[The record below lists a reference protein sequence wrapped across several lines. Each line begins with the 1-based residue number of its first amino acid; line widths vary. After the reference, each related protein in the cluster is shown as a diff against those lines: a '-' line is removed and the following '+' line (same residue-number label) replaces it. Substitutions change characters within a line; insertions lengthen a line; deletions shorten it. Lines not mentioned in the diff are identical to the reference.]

1 MKKLFTTFLPTLF
14 AGGLI
19 FGSALGQAD
28 DGRMPMPPSPPSAP
42 VPPRAPK
49 PPKAPKAGGGVS
61 VQIHDGEIQ
70 VNGVNIAGLAG
81 QVDGQIAGAI
91 AQIDS
96 DPNIPPKVRAKLKA
110 KLERIRGKLSK
121 RLAKLDVKDLDQL
134 KDQLES
140 IGDEIGSEM
149 DDFGREM
156 DEFGQGMDEFGK
168 GMEEWGKEF
177 GKEMGK
183 WGEQFGKDVQ
193 SQVMKGLA
201 KGKQWHIQV
210 DDDDDDED
218 MPAGMPD
225 MDDDDMHDAVRG
237 LGQLNLSQQQ
247 RQQLKSLRADSDR
260 KVEQAKRNLERE
272 SDNLKRQLE
281 NPNASEADIAR
292 SIDAVAQQ
300 EAAIRKA
307 RILAWVNARRLL
319 DDSQRRQVEGAA
331 KGRSH

>member
-1 MKKLFTTFLPTLF
+1 MKKLFTTFLPTLL

-28 DGRMPMPPSPPSAP
+28 DRRPPPPGSPVAP
-42 VPPRAPK
+42 VPPR
-49 PPKAPKAGGGVS
+49 PPMPPRPPSAGGGVS
-61 VQIHDGEIQ
+61 VQIHDGELQ
-70 VNGVNIAGLAG
+70 VNGIDISGLAS

-110 KLERIRGKLSK
+110 KLEKMGRKLSK
-121 RLAKLDVKDLDQL
+121 RLAKLDLKDLDQL

-140 IGDEIGSEM
+140 IGDDIGSEM

-156 DEFGQGMDEFGK
+156 DEFGKGMDEWGK

-177 GKEMGK
+177 GKEMEK
-183 WGEQFGKDVQ
+183 WGEKFGQDVQ
-193 SQVMKGLA
+193 RQVQKGLA

-210 DDDDDDED
+210 DDDDDD
-218 MPAGMPD
+218 MPAGVPD
-225 MDDDDMHDAVRG
+225 MDDDDMRDAVRD

-247 RQQLKSLRADSDR
+247 RQQLKNLRADSDR
-260 KVEQAKRNLERE
+260 KVDQAKRNLERE
-272 SDNLKRQLE
+272 SENLKRQLA

-319 DDSQRRQVEGAA
+319 DDSQRRQVEGTV